1 MRLHCVGYNSFSNVP
16 WLEAVDEVEYEST
29 SRLRAACRS
38 NIALFHSGMSS
49 SVCDTCRWGT
59 EDAVAP
65 GGLFSLDVNAPISA
79 PIKGRELRRQDVVW
93 LEINLMINYDNDEI
107 HWDYRHGKMD

>member
-1 MRLHCVGYNSFSNVP
+1 V
-16 WLEAVDEVEYEST
+16 
-29 SRLRAACRS
+29 RAACRS

-59 EDAVAP
+59 EEAVAP

-79 PIKGRELRRQDVVW
+79 PIKGREPCPAAADDDPSRELDW
-93 LEINLMINYDNDEI
+93 LS
-107 HWDYRHGKMD
+107 